1 MWQGNSAMEAVRV
14 PKCAMTCESTTYQ
27 IGQVEDELMV
37 FYGFLW
43 FVNFDVGQKCAFV
56 RFSFHVCSTFLP
68 TSE

>member
-1 MWQGNSAMEAVRV
+1 MLKLLQMWQGNSAMEAVRV

-43 FVNFDVGQKCAFV
+43 F
-56 RFSFHVCSTFLP
+56 SMVCKF
-68 TSE
+68 